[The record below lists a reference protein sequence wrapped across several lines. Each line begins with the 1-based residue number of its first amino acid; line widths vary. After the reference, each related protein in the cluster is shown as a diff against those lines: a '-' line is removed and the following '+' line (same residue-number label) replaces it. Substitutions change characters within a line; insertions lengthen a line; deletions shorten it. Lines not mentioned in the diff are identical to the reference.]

1 MCGVFSPGLLFHR
14 SMPFSNN
21 TPYII
26 WVYTNALRAG
36 SSFARFRN
44 QNTLFI
50 SQNSSMYLLQTLTFL
65 WSLAFVPY
73 LFIFMSGGLYTY
85 IVRRSYIGLH
95 LFFQL
100 YIWDHRINYLLFQKK
115 KKKKYCFFVGPR
127 VLIL

>member
-1 MCGVFSPGLLFHR
+1 MCVVFSLGLLFHR

-44 QNTLFI
+44 QDTYFI
-50 SQNSSMYLLQTLTFL
+50 LQNSSMYLLQTLTFL

-85 IVRRSYIGLH
+85 LVRGSYIDLQSFPTLH
-95 LFFQL
+95 L
-100 YIWDHRINYLLFQKK
+100 
-115 KKKKYCFFVGPR
+115 GP
-127 VLIL
+127 